1 MLVSKLLESFAI
13 VQELADRTGMSVPS
27 FVSMAAMRHALELKK
42 ELKTLTARSTT
53 LSPEDSRHFTELME
67 NPEKYFGNTN
77 AEFRRLAKKLIL
89 KVD

>member
-1 MLVSKLLESFAI
+1 MSASKLLESFAI
-13 VQELADRTGMSVPS
+13 VQEVADRMRMSVRS

-42 ELKTLTARSTT
+42 EFETLTARSTT

-77 AEFRRLAKKLIL
+77 AEFRRLGKMIL